1 MNNKGFMM
9 AELIVVA
16 SIIIITLTTFFTSYS
31 RLISS
36 YNKIIDYYDVGSIYR
51 LKHCANKVNFDVE
64 IPTVTKYKKL
74 TINENIKLNNV
85 DYKDNI
91 YLVKKGYD
99 ITNISNSNVTFK
111 EYAEYF
117 NKSVKIEKDY
127 FLLLESCQTKNSKE
141 RCKYSYLEVS
151 NE

>member
-36 YNKIIDYYDVGSIYR
+36 YNKIIDYYDVGNIYR
-51 LKHCANKVNFDVE
+51 LKHYANKVNLATE
-64 IPTVTKYKKL
+64 ISSVTKYKEL
-74 TINENIKLNNV
+74 SINENNNLNNV
-85 DYKDNI
+85 AYKDNI

-99 ITNISNSNVTFK
+99 ISNITNSHVTFK
-111 EYAEYF
+111 EYTEYF

-127 FLLLESCQTKNSKE
+127 FLLLESCQTKNRKE

-151 NE
+151 ND